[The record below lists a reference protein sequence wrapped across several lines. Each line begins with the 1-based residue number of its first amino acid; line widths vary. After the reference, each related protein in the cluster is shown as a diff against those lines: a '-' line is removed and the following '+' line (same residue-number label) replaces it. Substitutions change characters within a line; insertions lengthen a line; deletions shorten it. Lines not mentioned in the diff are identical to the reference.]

1 MRESVIYQEIRKEGL
16 EEGRAEG
23 RAEAMREVALKLIQQ
38 NLPLEQIAL
47 VTELPLETLRQLADE
62 STPPA

>member
-16 EEGRAEG
+16 EEG

-38 NLPLEQIAL
+38 NLPLE
-47 VTELPLETLRQLADE
+47 
-62 STPPA
+62 

>member
-38 NLPLEQIAL
+38 NLPLE
-47 VTELPLETLRQLADE
+47 
-62 STPPA
+62 

>member
-16 EEGRAEG
+16 EEG